1 MFKTWKKF
9 KFVQPIIYL
18 NLINLYELKSMEN
31 LLKVIISGLDNAG
44 KTSILT
50 ALDKKYDFQKDIV
63 QLKPTIRVEY
73 HKMNFLRNNTIFW
86 DMGGQVQYRE
96 IYVNYQDVYFD
107 ATDLLIYV
115 IDIQDD
121 DRFESS
127 LEYLDAILSFFTES
141 KMDVPLIITF
151 HKYDPDLRGNSDILE
166 NIGTL
171 RDKILNKYSSFKILF
186 QQTSIYDI
194 ISIVQLVSYGLSVF
208 DDKFFELSELLEHYL
223 EVFESHA
230 LIVFDR
236 NGIIVSEFYDDIDAD
251 IYVELLES
259 IKEHIYLLKRMD
271 EEKDSCEYD
280 HDFSSIEQVLF
291 SYLHRLKI
299 GSESF
304 FISVVTKEKEKEIFL
319 NKFPEFLEDLSEI
332 LSQLI

>member
-1 MFKTWKKF
+1 
-9 KFVQPIIYL
+9 
-18 NLINLYELKSMEN
+18 MES
-31 LLKVIISGLDNAG
+31 LLKVVISGLDNAG

-86 DMGGQVQYRE
+86 DMGGQDQYRE
-96 IYVNYQDVYFD
+96 IYINYQDVYFD

-121 DRFESS
+121 ERFENS
-127 LEYLDAILSFFTES
+127 LEYLDAILTFFTES

-151 HKYDPDLRGNSDILE
+151 HKYDPDLRGDTEILK
-166 NIGTL
+166 NIDKL
-171 RDKILNKYSSFKILF
+171 RGKLLDKYSNFKILF

-208 DDKFFELSELLEHYL
+208 DDKFFEMSELLERYL
-223 EVFESHA
+223 EEFKSQA

-236 NGIIVSEFYDDIDAD
+236 NGIIISEYYSDIEPEV
-251 IYVELLES
+251 YVQLLDS
-259 IKEHIYLLKRMD
+259 IKEHLFLLKRM
-271 EEKDSCEYD
+271 EEETYESD
-280 HDFSSIEQVLF
+280 HDISSIEHKLF
-291 SYLHRLKI
+291 SYLHRLKV
-299 GSESF
+299 GSEFF
-304 FISVVTKEKEKEIFL
+304 FISVATKENQREEFL
-319 NKFPEFLEDLSEI
+319 GKFPDFLGELSKI
-332 LSQLI
+332 LKELI

>member
-1 MFKTWKKF
+1 
-9 KFVQPIIYL
+9 
-18 NLINLYELKSMEN
+18 MES
-31 LLKVIISGLDNAG
+31 LLKVVISGLDNAG

-86 DMGGQVQYRE
+86 DMGGQSTYRE
-96 IYVNYQDVYFD
+96 IYMQYQDVYFD

-115 IDIQDD
+115 IDIQDTE
-121 DRFESS
+121 RFENS
-127 LEYLDAILSFFTES
+127 LEYLDAILTFFAEN
-141 KMDVPLIITF
+141 KMDIPLIITF
-151 HKYDPDLRGNSDILE
+151 HKYDPDLRGNTEILQ
-166 NIGTL
+166 NIDKL
-171 RDKILNKYSSFKILF
+171 REKLLDKYSTFKILF

-208 DDKFFELSELLEHYL
+208 DEKFFELSELLENYL
-223 EVFESHA
+223 EEFNSQA

-236 NGIIVSEFYDDIDAD
+236 NGIIVSEYYSDIEPE

-259 IKEHIYLLKRMD
+259 IKEHLFLLKRM
-271 EEKDSCEYD
+271 EEETFELD
-280 HDFSSIEQVLF
+280 HDISTSEFTLF

-299 GSESF
+299 GKEPF
-304 FISVVTKEKEKEIFL
+304 FVSVATKEDKKEDFL
-319 NKFPEFLEDLSEI
+319 EKFPDFLDDLSKI
-332 LSQLI
+332 LKELI